1 MDDLNPG
8 GAPMGP
14 SRFSL
19 SRALL
24 YFLVGVLFL
33 VGGNLV
39 VDVSVS
45 AMEGKCLRVNSDA
58 SICMRAD
65 MPP

>member
-1 MDDLNPG
+1 MDDLNG

-14 SRFSL
+14 RFSL

-24 YFLVGVLFL
+24 YFLIGVLFL
-33 VGGNLV
+33 VMGNLI
-39 VDVSVS
+39 VDVGVS
-45 AMEGKCLRVNSDA
+45 AMEGKCMRVNSDA
-58 SICMRAD
+58 QICMRAD